1 MDEWEELTEE
11 ECAILTKRMRELLE
25 EHRTFLANE
34 KGSSVVEL
42 DQARM
47 GRLARID
54 AIQNQQAAKKQVRR
68 IEKEI
73 QVLVLAE
80 KRISRDPEGFGF
92 CVDCEE
98 RIPFQRLL
106 YRPFERR
113 CVPCIQNMDSR

>member
-1 MDEWEELTEE
+1 MDEWEELSDE
-11 ECAILTKRMRELLE
+11 ECAEVQRRITALLQ
-25 EHRTFLANE
+25 EHRTFIANE
-34 KGSSVVEL
+34 KESSIVEL
-42 DQARM
+42 DQSRM

-73 QVLVLAE
+73 QSLELAE
-80 KRISRDPEGFGF
+80 RRLTRNPDGFGF

-113 CVPCIQNMDSR
+113 CVPCTQGAEVR